1 MIQRPGRKR
10 GPEHTSQFKRGSG
23 ALSQSALLVV
33 VFHHDAVDNFLLDVV
48 LPRQL
53 RLPIRTRPCTPPPLH
68 RWRVLV
74 FEAPH
79 DPHPP
84 QHRTLRE
91 RAQHNIVVCHREI
104 ERADAGMTALV
115 RRGLHD
121 AVNRRFVEATR
132 EEFHAIARVDDE
144 RVRDVLDEAP
154 HTVRGEN
161 LERGHGLGPEDSDS
175 SEVGVALEPDVGRLA
190 LLLGGAGI
198 AANKVVRSLFMRV
211 KDGGLRTT
219 S

>member
-1 MIQRPGRKR
+1 M
-10 GPEHTSQFKRGSG
+10 
-23 ALSQSALLVV
+23 L
-33 VFHHDAVDNFLLDVV
+33 HHDTVDNFLLDVV

-68 RWRVLV
+68 RRRVLV

-84 QHRTLRE
+84 QHWTLHE

-104 ERADAGMTALV
+104 ERADAGMAALV

-121 AVNRRFVEATR
+121 TVDRRFVEAPG
-132 EEFHAIARVDDE
+132 EEFHAIARVDHE
-144 RVRDVLDEAP
+144 GVRDMLHKAP
-154 HTVRGEN
+154 YTIWGED
-161 LERGHGLGPEDSDS
+161 LECGHGLGPEDGNG
-175 SEVGVALEPDVGRLA
+175 SEVGVAFEPDVGRLA
-190 LLLGGAGI
+190 LFLGSPRVAVSR
-198 AANKVVRSLFMRV
+198 VVRSMSMRM
-211 KDGGLRTT
+211 KDEGLRTT